1 MRIALLTVLA
11 AIATGAI
18 GAVVAGQHWAFAWTA
33 LTMVGAVVVLGLAVL
48 IAAMIWPDQKHKPI
62 GHPVGL

>member
-1 MRIALLTVLA
+1 MRFALLTVVA

-33 LTMVGAVVVLGLAVL
+33 LTMVAAVVVLGVAVL
-48 IAAMIWPDQKHKPI
+48 IAAMIWPEQKRRAI
-62 GHPVGL
+62 GHPVGY